1 MPLVSGKILFSTA
14 HEYGFCIGA
23 FNFSNLEF
31 LKVILETAE
40 ELEAPVFVQ
49 TTESAIKY
57 AGIEFLSGM
66 IKEVSDRFKIPF
78 ALHLDHGRKVETVLK
93 AIRHGY
99 TSVMIDCSDK
109 PLEENIDI
117 TKYVVSLCAPLGI
130 SVEGEVGVLGG
141 VEDGVGGS
149 VGKLTDPEEALKYAE
164 LTGIDA
170 LAPAVG
176 TAHGPFKYREEPF
189 IDINLIE
196 EIKSKLNM
204 PLVLHGA
211 SSVYKEY
218 VEEIN
223 KYGGEIKDARGVSEE
238 LIKKSIEAGINK
250 INTDTDLRLAFLGE
264 LRRIMAEEKNVTDPR
279 KLIGPAMEGVRE
291 VIKRRILLYG
301 SEGKACLI

>member
-1 MPLVSGKILFSTA
+1 
-14 HEYGFCIGA
+14 
-23 FNFSNLEF
+23 
-31 LKVILETAE
+31 
-40 ELEAPVFVQ
+40 
-49 TTESAIKY
+49 
-57 AGIEFLSGM
+57 
-66 IKEVSDRFKIPF
+66 
-78 ALHLDHGRKVETVLK
+78 
-93 AIRHGY
+93 
-99 TSVMIDCSDK
+99 MIDCSDK

-204 PLVLHGA
+204 PLVLHG
-211 SSVYKEY
+211 
-218 VEEIN
+218 
-223 KYGGEIKDARGVSEE
+223 GG
-238 LIKKSIEAGINK
+238 KKC
-250 INTDTDLRLAFLGE
+250 
-264 LRRIMAEEKNVTDPR
+264 
-279 KLIGPAMEGVRE
+279 
-291 VIKRRILLYG
+291 YG
-301 SEGKACLI
+301 SEKTYRSGNGRGKGGNKEKNTALRQ